1 MSLYHLSLLSGR
13 IYIFVRLIFYKSQD
27 THIFQILDDG
37 VEELLV
43 VDEPVGDGGHRRR
56 VVAGGV
62 SALAGPARCRVRGG
76 GGRLQLGQSR
86 RDGRADAVGQVGLVL
101 RESMCYT

>member
-1 MSLYHLSLLSGR
+1 MASASFAFDQHFCPTDLVQ
-13 IYIFVRLIFYKSQD
+13 ITQN

-56 VVAGGV
+56 VIAGGV
-62 SALAGPARCRVRGG
+62 PALSGPDRRVRG

-86 RDGRADAVGQVGLVL
+86 RDGRTDAVGQVGLVL

>member
-1 MSLYHLSLLSGR
+1 MSPLICSLYHLPVLSAEL
-13 IYIFVRLIFYKSQD
+13 VN

-62 SALAGPARCRVRGG
+62 SALAGPARRVRGG

-86 RDGRADAVGQVGLVL
+86 RDGRADAVGQVGLIL
-101 RESMCYT
+101 RESMCT

>member
-1 MSLYHLSLLSGR
+1 MSGR
-13 IYIFVRLIFYKSQD
+13 IYIFVYKSQD

-43 VDEPVGDGGHRRR
+43 VDEPVGDGGHRRQ
-56 VVAGGV
+56 VVAGGLP
-62 SALAGPARCRVRGG
+62 ALAGPARRVRGG

-86 RDGRADAVGQVGLVL
+86 RDGRADAVGQVGLIL
-101 RESMCYT
+101 RESMCT